1 MPVQVLQMQRHKP
14 ALVEMEQGEDGRL
27 VAAVSLPSHTFLGE
41 WTGEVVTREELR
53 ERLRWQERAKVVKVH
68 RLGDGLVIDS
78 SDRGSICR

>member
-1 MPVQVLQMQRHKP
+1 
-14 ALVEMEQGEDGRL
+14 

-53 ERLRWQERAKVVKVH
+53 ERLRRQEGDKVVKVH
-68 RLGDGLVIDS
+68 RLGEGLVIDG